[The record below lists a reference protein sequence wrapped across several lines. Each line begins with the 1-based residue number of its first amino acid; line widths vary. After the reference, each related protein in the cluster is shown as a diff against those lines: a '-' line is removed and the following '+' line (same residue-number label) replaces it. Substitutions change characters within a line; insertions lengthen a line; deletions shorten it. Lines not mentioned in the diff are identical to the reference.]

1 MIVNL
6 VNMYRG
12 WLKNY
17 WNRLEVVAVHYI
29 EISVE
34 EIESK
39 SFLVIRRD
47 SYCRALLFL
56 FITANM
62 NANIKVVLPLF
73 W

>member
-1 MIVNL
+1 
-6 VNMYRG
+6 MYRG

-39 SFLVIRRD
+39 SLLITRRD
-47 SYCRALLFL
+47 SYCRAF
-56 FITANM
+56 FCQE
-62 NANIKVVLPLF
+62 V
-73 W
+73 